1 MRTVERFGV
10 LVKTMR
16 RSRRHR
22 GDLVGWLARRP
33 QLAVGVLTFETAV
46 VLSNRV
52 DPHLK
57 ELAELKTAAL
67 VNCEF
72 CLDIGSAIAHSGG
85 VTEQQIAD
93 LPRYRTSP
101 AYNEL
106 EKLVIA
112 YAEAMTVTPA
122 IDLDDLREQL
132 LARLGKTQLAELAV
146 AISWENQRARLNQ
159 GLGVRPTGMA
169 DGMACALPESARTD
183 TSTPEPTWPV
193 SVPPE

>member
-1 MRTVERFGV
+1 MRTVRRFGV
-10 LVKTMR
+10 FLQTLR
-16 RSRRHR
+16 RARRHR

-33 QLAVGVLTFETAV
+33 QLAAGVLTFETALMV
-46 VLSNRV
+46 SNRV

-93 LPRYRTSP
+93 LPRYRTSS
-101 AYNEL
+101 AYNDL

-122 IDLDDLREQL
+122 IGLDDLREQL
-132 LARLGKTQLAELAV
+132 LARLGRTQVAELAV
-146 AISWENQRARLNQ
+146 AIAWENKRARLNQ
-159 GLGVRPTGMA
+159 ALGVRPTGMA
-169 DGMACALPESARTD
+169 EGMACALPESARAD
-183 TSTPEPTWPV
+183 STSPDPTWPV
-193 SVPPE
+193 SIRPE